1 MQKIRVP
8 LLKIKKWHN
17 DVQGG
22 SKENSTLSLLP
33 TKQRH
38 EEKWDMMTMT
48 MTMGMDACFAPWGD
62 KLEQA
67 YWQPTDYYCK

>member
-1 MQKIRVP
+1 MP
-8 LLKIKKWHN
+8 LLEKK
-17 DVQGG
+17 VAQRC
-22 SKENSTLSLLP
+22 KKREQRKLAIFVEP
-33 TKQRH
+33 KQRH
-38 EEKWDMMTMT
+38 EVKWDMMTMT